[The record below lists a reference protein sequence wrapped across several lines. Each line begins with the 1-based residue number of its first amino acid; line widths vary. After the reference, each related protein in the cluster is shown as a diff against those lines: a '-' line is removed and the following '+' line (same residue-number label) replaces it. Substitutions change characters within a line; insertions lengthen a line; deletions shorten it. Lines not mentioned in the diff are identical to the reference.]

1 MRKEKLRI
9 FIAEDE
15 PLILQ
20 GFKIMVSSLGHTV
33 IGTAMNG
40 QDAIDRVT
48 DLRPDL
54 AIMDINMRDVDGLQ
68 AIEAI
73 NRKIKL
79 PFIVVT
85 GYQDPELLEKAAQLG
100 VFGYLPKPVD
110 VCEIRNTIE
119 IAMTRFEE
127 VSKLEK
133 DLADTQNALKERKL
147 LDRAKGI
154 LMEKMGISE
163 PQAMKHLQK
172 LARDQNTRL
181 VVIAQE
187 IINASTLFKL

>member
-20 GFKIMVSSLGHTV
+20 GFKVMVSSLGHTI

-40 QDAIDRVT
+40 QDAIDRVPE
-48 DLRPDL
+48 LRPDL
-54 AIMDINMRDVDGLQ
+54 AIMDINMPDVDGLQ

-79 PFIVVT
+79 PFIVIT

-119 IAMTRFEE
+119 IAMTRFE
-127 VSKLEK
+127 
-133 DLADTQNALKERKL
+133 
-147 LDRAKGI
+147 
-154 LMEKMGISE
+154 
-163 PQAMKHLQK
+163 
-172 LARDQNTRL
+172 
-181 VVIAQE
+181 
-187 IINASTLFKL
+187 

>member
-1 MRKEKLRI
+1 MSISEKRE
-9 FIAEDE
+9 IAEDE

-20 GFKIMVSSLGHTV
+20 GFKVMVSSLGHTI

-40 QDAIDRVT
+40 QDAIDGVPE
-48 DLRPDL
+48 LRPDL
-54 AIMDINMRDVDGLQ
+54 AIMDINMPDVDGLQ

-73 NRKIKL
+73 NQQVKL

-119 IAMTRFEE
+119 IAMTRIEE

-133 DLADTQNALKERKL
+133 DLADSQNALKERKL

-172 LARDQNTRL
+172 LARDRNTRL